1 MSALKDAFYFQTHF
15 ESYYAEFVFWCSL
28 FRHLVLILHSMV
40 VRLCL
45 FYFIL
50 LSFDMA
56 NETLTMTRHY
66 AYVFERLYACELEE
80 RFFSLHLILGWG
92 TTEDSNI
99 DQNR

>member
-1 MSALKDAFYFQTHF
+1 
-15 ESYYAEFVFWCSL
+15 
-28 FRHLVLILHSMV
+28 MV

-80 RFFSLHLILGWG
+80 RLFFR
-92 TTEDSNI
+92 NI
-99 DQNR
+99 WF